1 MGQEA
6 GACRWHLT
14 GYAAVAVPLSSWLP
28 FSLLAF
34 GCASSAR
41 PPVPVSL
48 PVPRSGQI
56 TFYLSLPSSTSALG
70 EAVDRVA
77 APGSSQY
84 RHFTSPDQAARQ
96 FGASD
101 AQITA
106 VARAIGRLGLR
117 FAADPT
123 RLFGRVT
130 GSARQ
135 WKAALRAPL
144 STQAATASSPFTT
157 YTLPAHTPGALQP
170 KGATLLTRQTEVYDR
185 AAEGSRPPSGERPS
199 PSPGAASRPAQA
211 NGVRPWPFNTGTPL
225 VADCSSP
232 LLQDRRVYTP
242 QQVQT
247 AYGLNRLRAHVSGT
261 PVITVLDLGGGWLP
275 GDLKLAGR
283 CFGYT
288 PPKVRQTQGDG
299 VPAAIIHA
307 DDETSLD
314 LQTVSATAPGAQVRL
329 VQTTPA
335 GLLDGFS
342 RALADPGGVPDV
354 ISLSYGACGK
364 CTSHP
369 VSALSSW
376 P

>member
-106 VARAIGRLGLR
+106 VARAISRLGLR

-185 AAEGSRPPSGERPS
+185 AAEGSRPPSVPGTTLSYPAVS
-199 PSPGAASRPAQA
+199 PYITAVGGTRLALGPGNTRVSEVVCGTTRCMASR
-211 NGVRPWPFNTGTPL
+211 RP
-225 VADCSSP
+225 VA
-232 LLQDRRVYTP
+232 
-242 QQVQT
+242 
-247 AYGLNRLRAHVSGT
+247 
-261 PVITVLDLGGGWLP
+261 
-275 GDLKLAGR
+275 
-283 CFGYT
+283 
-288 PPKVRQTQGDG
+288 
-299 VPAAIIHA
+299 AA
-307 DDETSLD
+307 
-314 LQTVSATAPGAQVRL
+314 
-329 VQTTPA
+329 
-335 GLLDGFS
+335 
-342 RALADPGGVPDV
+342 
-354 ISLSYGACGK
+354 
-364 CTSHP
+364 
-369 VSALSSW
+369 
-376 P
+376 